1 MVQLFGLKTSKTFPE
16 FCDRYGSIDLTGYPT
31 MDILTEKIESLRK
44 RKKTDHPLSEG
55 KMP

>member
-1 MVQLFGLKTSKTFPE
+1 MGQLFGLKTSKTFLE

-31 MDILTEKIESLRK
+31 MDILTEKVEPFGK